1 MAGEVVGAKQQ
12 AVSAILFLTAT
23 MNTLDAYSALNS
35 SPWTAESF
43 GGDPGKLASLRSYV
57 SHAVVFSMVYAV
69 AASVIAGSL
78 WPIAGA
84 ATANAYLWWLY
95 DRAAGRAQ
103 EKGSTTWS

>member
-1 MAGEVVGAKQQ
+1 MANESLPAKQN
-12 AVSAILFLTAT
+12 AVAAILFLTAT

-43 GGDPGKLASLRSYV
+43 GADPDKLASLRGYV
-57 SHAVVFSMVYAV
+57 SHSIVFSMVYAV
-69 AASVIAGSL
+69 IASMIAGSL
-78 WPIAGA
+78 WPIAWA

-95 DRAAGRAQ
+95 DRAALRAQ

>member
-1 MAGEVVGAKQQ
+1 MASEVIGAKQRSV
-12 AVSAILFLTAT
+12 AAILFLTAT

-43 GGDPGKLASLRSYV
+43 GGDPAKLASLRGYV
-57 SHAVVFSMVYAV
+57 SHAIVFSMAYAV
-69 AASVIAGSL
+69 AASLIAGSL
-78 WPIAGA
+78 WPISGA